1 MCNPDAFTA
10 RYLEVLN
17 DRLGWD
23 ATVDDDGDLTFGLS
37 ELRTEGGSSAWI
49 DNHAPHDPEY
59 LRVHTGFRLP
69 ADAESDEASLGALAA
84 DLSRKLKVAK
94 VAVDGAFF
102 IVSVEMLAAGP
113 GCLPAGE
120 HLAAVLPRA
129 RRLLVGAAI
138 RFDEDLMLRGI
149 ESATRSAAEQ
159 QGTDR

>member
-1 MCNPDAFTA
+1 MCNPEAFTA

-23 ATVDDDGDLTFGLS
+23 ATVDDDGDLMFGLS
-37 ELRTEGGSSAWI
+37 ELRPDGGIRAWI

-59 LRVHTGFRLP
+59 LRVRTGIRLAP
-69 ADAESDEASLGALAA
+69 GDAADERSLGSLAA
-84 DLSRKLKVAK
+84 ELSQELKVTK
-94 VAVDGAFF
+94 VAVDGAFL

-113 GCLPAGE
+113 GCLPDRA

-129 RRLLVGAAI
+129 RRLIVGAAVK
-138 RFDEDLMLRGI
+138 FHETLELRGI
-149 ESATRSAAEQ
+149 EAATRCADEQ